1 MEAEEQGLPGLS
13 SCCEPA
19 GYREQLSESWCRDKG
34 MVRGLLSSCRGC
46 SDSGS
51 PGV

>member
-19 GYREQLSESWCRDKG
+19 GYREQLSESWRRDKDV
-34 MVRGLLSSCRGC
+34 VRRWLSSCWGC